1 VTAPY
6 REQALTY
13 ALAGWPG
20 VLPLPAREK
29 SPVPTGYTGKS
40 GEYTDLNKVAEW
52 VSGPR
57 GDGNV
62 ALRMPSTVV
71 GIDVDAY
78 GSKVGWAS
86 FKELLERCGDLP
98 ATWCSTSRDD
108 GKSGIRFYQIPE
120 GTGWRKAHSPEHID
134 IIRAA
139 HRYAVVWPSIHP
151 EGRQYRWID
160 PDGALTTEPP
170 QPEWLPELPTEW
182 LEELFPPEEQRREL
196 PAFAGTLQ
204 GPPDMSTR
212 SIREVTFNQPAPEV
226 EHQAAYATN
235 GPSPYVT
242 GEAVSEEYFE
252 TTVEATLNE
261 LAALAVGSRNDELNK
276 AAYKLGSF
284 VPEFISRDALVDRLL
299 SCCVTNG
306 LVHDDGEG
314 TVRQTIES
322 GLNAV
327 TVVFGRR
334 PASTVVAAPWVPPR
348 PAETAV
354 DATYADP
361 EQAEWDAFELMAEET
376 VFEDKPWP
384 IPELLPPGLGLL
396 VAPPKVGKSFL
407 ALQLALAVATGTQAL
422 DQFDVDQG
430 DVLYMPL
437 EDGAARVKDRMKV
450 LPAFR
455 RLRAGQLT
463 IRTTSARIDDGG
475 LDGIADW
482 CEKHPSRR
490 LVIVDILQ
498 AFRSANDGGGKKNAY
513 AEDYEALHNLRS
525 LADHYGLSLLVV
537 HHTKKGKSEDVL
549 EDTSGSTGLTGAT
562 HYMITLKR
570 KRNEQTGLL
579 YVVGKD
585 IADIELSLDFVEA
598 RWTMSDTPPALVHK
612 LAGPTRRKV
621 FEHLETHGPSYI
633 YEIADALTMS
643 VSSVTA
649 AVKRLD
655 GDGLLVRMNMHSPGK
670 PIQWRAKTAEER
682 AGMVAAAPLRR
693 TTGEC

>member
-1 VTAPY
+1 MTAPY

-62 ALRMPSTVV
+62 ALRMPDTVV

-170 QPEWLPELPTEW
+170 QPEWLPELPETW
-182 LEELFPPEEQRREL
+182 LEELFPDEQERR
-196 PAFAGTLQ
+196 
-204 GPPDMSTR
+204 PDL
-212 SIREVTFNQPAPEV
+212 QPAAGPGAPDVPRGRGVAPRPVAGEPV
-226 EHQAAYATN
+226 

-252 TTVEATLNE
+252 TTLKATITE
-261 LAALAVGSRNDELNK
+261 LEELSVGSRNDELNK

-284 VPEFISRDALVDRLL
+284 VPEFVSRDQLEQYLYNAA
-299 SCCVTNG
+299 SSNG
-306 LVHDDGEG
+306 LVADDGRDA
-314 TVRQTIES
+314 VYATIES

-327 TVVFGRR
+327 TVTFSRR

-682 AGMVAAAPLRR
+682 AGMAVPMARS
-693 TTGEC
+693 TEGGE